1 MSRNWICR
9 GFGHSRGI
17 RGDLE
22 LIEIDA
28 IGVGY
33 WSAPER
39 ASRKAIALTRRWFVG
54 MAVVGRRICRVRKTV
69 IYRGIRSV
77 FKRRSPGMGYGRQLC
92 SMRVVRV

>member
-28 IGVGY
+28 IGVRY

-39 ASRKAIALTRRWFVG
+39 ASRKAIALTGRWFVG
-54 MAVVGRRICRVRKTV
+54 MALVGRRICRVRETIV
-69 IYRGIRSV
+69 YRSIGGML
-77 FKRRSPGMGYGRQLC
+77 KRRSPGMGYERQLC